1 MKYTCY
7 GLISSFAILIG
18 SSIIDINLKFITL
31 LLLIIIIQSQFCY
44 NCNSSY
50 NMISFVSIVPLV
62 ILMFYNC
69 NNSYNFI
76 LAFAIT
82 LAIGRFACY
91 FAGCCT
97 GKETNNNFMS
107 IKYEGDYI
115 INKKLKKN
123 IVYVKPTIFLEIF
136 FQIIIVSI
144 LITSKKPLVLFGLLN
159 ALLLYLTDEWRF
171 DGRTNS
177 KIFKYITISL
187 LSIFSFFSYFLC
199 KDINYKLKIVYN
211 FTFTKLFLAI
221 LIGLIV
227 SNDINIINISQLI
240 SYKNNII

>member
-7 GLISSFAILIG
+7 GLISTFALLIG
-18 SSIIDINLKFITL
+18 LSMIDLNVKFTLL
-31 LLLIIIIQSQFCY
+31 LLLIIVLQSQFC
-44 NCNSSY
+44 NSCNTSY

-69 NNSYNFI
+69 NDSYNFI

-107 IKYEGDYI
+107 IKYEGDYV

-144 LITSKKPLVLFGLLN
+144 LITSKKPLILFGLLN

-171 DGRTNS
+171 NGRTNS

-187 LSIFSFFSYFLC
+187 LLVFSFFSYVLC

-221 LIGLIV
+221 LAGLIV
-227 SNDINIINISQLI
+227 SNDINVINIS
-240 SYKNNII
+240 NITL